1 MSGKKLPKSELVPT
15 HTFPTTP
22 VNTELAQIINA
33 IGGQGGKISYNGSTG
48 ELKGSVIK
56 DGFAY
61 SVEKKHVGM
70 GSVQTTTATPIGNSK
85 EERKQ
90 QVIEFAKAHPKAS
103 QTTLGNMTGVSQGT
117 VSTYIRE
124 AKKDGLL

>member
-1 MSGKKLPKSELVPT
+1 MSGKESPKSELIPT
-15 HTFPTTP
+15 QTIPSAP
-22 VNTELAQIINA
+22 VNTELLQIVNA
-33 IGGQGGKISYNGSTG
+33 IGGQGGKISYNGLTG
-48 ELKGSVIK
+48 ELKGSVTK

-61 SVEKKHVGM
+61 YVEKKHIGM
-70 GSVQTTTATPIGNSK
+70 ASVQTTTATPIGNSK

-90 QVIEFAKAHPKAS
+90 QIIELAKAYPKAN
-103 QTTLGNMTGVSQGT
+103 QTNLGEMAGVSQGT